1 MEDVIKRYVDAFGK
15 KPEYVSR
22 APGRVN
28 LIGEHTDY
36 NGGFVLPMAID
47 RCINVAFAPADD
59 GRIVVNS
66 LDMGEVMERAIDEG
80 FAKAGNWRDYVSG
93 SLEAVKEKGVKVPG
107 MRAVM
112 AGDVPQGAGLS
123 SSAALEVAFV
133 NAFLT
138 VAGAEWKPIDV
149 IKAAQRAEN
158 KYVGV
163 MCGIMDQY
171 VSVFGEADRA
181 ILLDCRSLTHR
192 LVPVNH
198 EQVSVVVLD
207 TGVKHNLGAGAYNER
222 RASCEEAA
230 KMILG
235 HGGLLREVTSRML
248 EANKAKLG
256 DKRYKRARHV
266 ITENERAERAVKA
279 LEKGDFVFF
288 GALMY
293 ASHNSLRNDFEVSC
307 EELDVMVNAA
317 RAFFGKHAGTGY
329 GARMTGGGFGGCTVN
344 LVTPGQ
350 EDEFMT
356 AVLDAYAKKTN
367 NSGRGWTFRPSQGAR
382 VEKVS

>member
-1 MEDVIKRYVDAFGK
+1 MEDVIKKFVDAFGSQPK
-15 KPEYVSR
+15 YVSR

-47 RCINVAFAPADD
+47 RCINVAFTPVDD
-59 GRIVVNS
+59 GRVVVDS
-66 LDMGEVMERAIDEG
+66 LDMCEMMERATDES

-93 SLEAVKEKGVKVPG
+93 SLEVVKEKGVKVPG

-133 NAFLT
+133 NAFLSA
-138 VAGAEWKPIDV
+138 AGAEWKPIDV

-171 VSVFGEADRA
+171 VSVFGEADKA

-192 LVPVNH
+192 LVPVKH
-198 EQVSVVVLD
+198 EEVSIVVLD
-207 TGVKHNLGAGAYNER
+207 TGVKHNLGAGPYNER

-230 KMILG
+230 TMILG
-235 HGGLLREVTSRML
+235 HSSLLRDVTTQVL
-248 EANKAKLG
+248 EANKSKLG
-256 DKRYKRARHV
+256 EKRYKRARHV
-266 ITENERAERAVKA
+266 ITENERTGRAVKA
-279 LEKGDFVFF
+279 LEKGDYTLF

-307 EELDVMVNAA
+307 EELDVMVNTA
-317 RAFFGKHAGTGY
+317 RAFFGKHPGTGY

-344 LVTPGQ
+344 LVVPGQ

-356 AVLDAYAKKTN
+356 AVLDAYAKKTG

-382 VEKVS
+382 IESVK

>member
-1 MEDVIKRYVDAFGK
+1 MEDVVKKYMDAFGSQPK
-15 KPEYVSR
+15 YVSR

-47 RCINVAFAPADD
+47 RCINVAFTPVDD
-59 GRIVVNS
+59 GRVVVDS
-66 LDMGEVMERAIDEG
+66 LDMGEMMERTIDEG
-80 FAKAGNWRDYVSG
+80 FAKTGNWRDYVAG
-93 SLEAVKEKGVKVPG
+93 SLEVVKEKGVKVPG

-133 NAFLT
+133 DAFLSA
-138 VAGAEWKPIDV
+138 AGAEWKPIDV

-171 VSVFGEADRA
+171 VSVYGEADRA
-181 ILLDCRSLTHR
+181 VLLDCRNLKHR

-198 EQVSVVVLD
+198 EEVSIVVLD
-207 TGVKHNLGAGAYNER
+207 TGVKHNLGAGPYNER

-230 KMILG
+230 RMILG
-235 HGGLLREVTSRML
+235 HDSLLRDVTAQAL
-248 EANKAKLG
+248 EANKSKLG

-279 LEKGDFVFF
+279 LEKGDYTLF
-288 GALMY
+288 GSLMY

-307 EELDVMVNAA
+307 EELDVMVNTA
-317 RAFFGKHAGTGY
+317 RAFFGKHPGTGY

-344 LVTPGQ
+344 LVVPGQ

-356 AVLDAYAKKTN
+356 AVLDAYAKKTGN
-367 NSGRGWTFRPSQGAR
+367 NGRGWTFRPSQGAR
-382 VEKVS
+382 VESVK